1 MYIVLLVSLKKN
13 IKKFPVW
20 MDNHR
25 LFAKIQDICFSAKE
39 VCYHSISRVKYEN
52 NAKATPLP
60 KEDLTL
66 KKNNNGEDLT
76 LKKNNNGEETKEQP
90 YLW

>member
-1 MYIVLLVSLKKN
+1 MLLVSLKKN

-20 MDNHR
+20 MDNH
-25 LFAKIQDICFSAKE
+25 LLLAKIQDICFSAKE